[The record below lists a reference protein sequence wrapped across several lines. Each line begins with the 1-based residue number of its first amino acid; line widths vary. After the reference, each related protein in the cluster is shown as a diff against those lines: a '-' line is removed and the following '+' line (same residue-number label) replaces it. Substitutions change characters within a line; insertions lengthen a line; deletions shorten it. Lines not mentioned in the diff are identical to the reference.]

1 MSKVFLKPNLVAV
14 FENDVIKHMM
24 PVKVGYKFGDGMDQA
39 KYVSQPDYKWDKGME
54 GICSNCVVTEM
65 KENFIK
71 CEMPVEQRHLNF
83 GLGLHGA
90 VSMQIVDSIG
100 SLLLF
105 AARPES
111 NHVSVDIST
120 QFFAGCGLGDTLEID
135 CFLEKLG
142 RKLAFIKVNIYD
154 KATKIKISS
163 GTHTKY
169 FVS

>member
-1 MSKVFLKPNLVAV
+1 MSKVFYLKPNHVA
-14 FENDVIKHMM
+14 FENDAIKHMA
-24 PVKVGYKFGDGMDQA
+24 PIKIGYKFGDGMEQA
-39 KYVSQPDYKWDKGME
+39 KYTSLPNYQWKNGME
-54 GICSNCVVTEM
+54 GICSKCVVVDI

-71 CEMPVEQRHLNF
+71 CEMPVEEKHLNF

-100 SLLLF
+100 SLVLF

-120 QFFAGCGLGDTLEID
+120 SFFSGCGVGDILEID
-135 CFLEKLG
+135 CFLEKMG
-142 RKLAFIKVNIYD
+142 RKLAFIKVNIYN
-154 KATKIKISS
+154 KETKVKISS
-163 GTHTKY
+163 GSHTKY

>member
-1 MSKVFLKPNLVAV
+1 M

-154 KATKIKISS
+154 KATKTKISS